1 MSLREIMSPEELEAW
16 QELALAEE
24 AVEAA
29 RHNLIAVTNRAS
41 REPSARRLT
50 LLRGPEDQAEQG
62 RACS

>member
-1 MSLREIMSPEELEAW
+1 MSLHEIMTPEELQAW
-16 QELALAEE
+16 HELALAEE

-29 RHNLIAVTNRAS
+29 RRNLIAVTNRAS
-41 REPSARRLT
+41 GEPGARRLT